1 MMLIYVERKSS
12 EFKNNTSDIKSSSK
26 VSSTGAYNSITKT
39 PKYLAKNGKQV
50 YLQRVPKATGKL
62 CFNQKMTNRCK
73 NEQEDKAKESK
84 QHIGKLETYLSNVR
98 DWV

>member
-1 MMLIYVERKSS
+1 
-12 EFKNNTSDIKSSSK
+12 
-26 VSSTGAYNSITKT
+26 
-39 PKYLAKNGKQV
+39 
-50 YLQRVPKATGKL
+50 
-62 CFNQKMTNRCK
+62 MTDRCK